1 MNDGLMERRTLDVRG
16 IQVRDAE
23 DGDGSILTGIA
34 VPFNTRYALWGDY
47 AEVFDPDTDFG
58 SRDSVKISRQHGEL
72 IGRVTSMDA
81 EADGLHITAKLA
93 GTQAAREAIQLV
105 REGVYDG
112 FSVGFIPVDNRNVA
126 ADDGITEVHRRKVD
140 LFEVAVTGIPAYPNA
155 VITGQREQAHENMSE
170 TGNNQTDNQKEN
182 HMDEELRAMLDGIQ
196 EEQRGMKAALAKGTA
211 PERKTMGGEY
221 RNAGEYLRALVD
233 GDEAAV
239 NLYREGRDLIVTGNT
254 GNTSTWIADDLR
266 LIEQRRK
273 VMGILTHDSLPST
286 GMSMEYN
293 VVETDTTSVTA
304 QAKEGDTLAFG
315 KVSFGTKVTTVGTYG
330 GYTTLSRQTI
340 ERSTT
345 PMLNTALKA
354 LRNAYAKATE
364 NKVRQFLYDTIATQR
379 DASTNPNKLDAPAAL
394 NAMTIDQWAG
404 LIIDAA
410 EIADDR
416 NVNLT
421 RLGVS
426 KDVMKALVA
435 LKDSGSRFFD
445 LSGDGSDTLG
455 DFDLTGIAGRFL
467 RLPVQMLPA
476 APAGTACFIDPEA
489 VTVWESGGPHPAVR
503 HRPDQAHRQLQRV
516 RLPRRRR
523 HPAHGPDPH
532 QVRGLTMTDE
542 TSELVALLR
551 DEVNMP
557 AGDNERLTAKIR
569 TATTYVDA
577 AIAGQTCPADVRRD
591 CIVSCAADL
600 YNSRDARFGVMSVAD
615 STLEPFRVS
624 TDPLRSV
631 YPKLN
636 AVGVMAGSLAVA

>member
-1 MNDGLMERRTLDVRG
+1 MNDRLMERRTLDVRG

-126 ADDGITEVHRRKVD
+126 ADDGVTEVHRRKVD

-293 VVETDTTSVTA
+293 VVETDTTNVTA

-364 NKVRQFLYDTIATQR
+364 NKVASSSTTPSPPSATR
-379 DASTNPNKLDAPAAL
+379 PPTPTNSTRP
-394 NAMTIDQWAG
+394 
-404 LIIDAA
+404 
-410 EIADDR
+410 
-416 NVNLT
+416 
-421 RLGVS
+421 
-426 KDVMKALVA
+426 
-435 LKDSGSRFFD
+435 
-445 LSGDGSDTLG
+445 
-455 DFDLTGIAGRFL
+455 
-467 RLPVQMLPA
+467 
-476 APAGTACFIDPEA
+476 
-489 VTVWESGGPHPAVR
+489 PH
-503 HRPDQAHRQLQRV
+503 
-516 RLPRRRR
+516 
-523 HPAHGPDPH
+523 
-532 QVRGLTMTDE
+532 
-542 TSELVALLR
+542 
-551 DEVNMP
+551 
-557 AGDNERLTAKIR
+557 
-569 TATTYVDA
+569 
-577 AIAGQTCPADVRRD
+577 
-591 CIVSCAADL
+591 
-600 YNSRDARFGVMSVAD
+600 
-615 STLEPFRVS
+615 
-624 TDPLRSV
+624 
-631 YPKLN
+631 
-636 AVGVMAGSLAVA
+636 

>member
-1 MNDGLMERRTLDVRG
+1 MNDRLRG

-126 ADDGITEVHRRKVD
+126 ADDGVTEVHRRKVD

-254 GNTSTWIADDLR
+254 GNTSTWIANDLR

-293 VVETDTTSVTA
+293 VVETDTTNVTA

-345 PMLNTALKA
+345 PMLNTALTA
-354 LRNAYAKATE
+354 LQNAYAKATE
-364 NKVRQFLYDTIATQR
+364 KAVRDHLYAEIKAQR
-379 DASTNPNKLDAPAAL
+379 DASSNANKIDAPQLA
-394 NAMTIDQWAG
+394 NMTIDDWVS
-404 LIIDAA
+404 LIIDAS
-410 EIADDR
+410 ELADDR
-416 NVNLT
+416 NVSLT
-421 RLGVS
+421 RLAVS
-426 KDVMKALVA
+426 KDVLKALVK
-435 LKDSGSRFFD
+435 LKDTGDRFFN
-445 LSGDGSDTLG
+445 LSGDGSDTIG
-455 DFDLTGIAGRFL
+455 SFDLTG
-467 RLPVQMLPA
+467 V
-476 APAGTACFIDPEA
+476 AGTFMRVPVVLLPNADAGLASFIDPA
-489 VTVWESGGPHPAVR
+489 SVTVWESGGPA
-503 HRPDQAHRQLQRV
+503 QLTDGDV
-516 RLPRRRR
+516 T
-523 HPAHGPDPH
+523 
-532 QVRGLTMTDE
+532 GLTNSYSIYGYMA
-542 TSELVALLR
+542 V
-551 DEVNMP
+551 
-557 AGDNERLTAKIR
+557 
-569 TATTYVDA
+569 ATTY
-577 AIAGQTCPADVRRD
+577 ADGLIPVKF
-591 CIVSCAADL
+591 ATA
-600 YNSRDARFGVMSVAD
+600 
-615 STLEPFRVS
+615 
-624 TDPLRSV
+624 
-631 YPKLN
+631 
-636 AVGVMAGSLAVA
+636 